1 MALTKEKKK
10 ETINQ
15 FQLHKKDTG
24 SPDVQIAI
32 LTKRIN
38 ELTDHLS
45 KNPKDYSGQ
54 RGLLMMVSKR
64 KSLLSY
70 IECKDSDSYRRIIDQ
85 LSIRG

>member
-1 MALTKEKKK
+1 MAITQEKKK
-10 ETINQ
+10 ELVNQ

-38 ELTDHLS
+38 ELTDHLT
-45 KNPKDYSGQ
+45 KNPKDYHGQ

-64 KSLLSY
+64 KSLLNY
-70 IECKDSDSYRRIIDQ
+70 MANKNIESYRRIIDQ